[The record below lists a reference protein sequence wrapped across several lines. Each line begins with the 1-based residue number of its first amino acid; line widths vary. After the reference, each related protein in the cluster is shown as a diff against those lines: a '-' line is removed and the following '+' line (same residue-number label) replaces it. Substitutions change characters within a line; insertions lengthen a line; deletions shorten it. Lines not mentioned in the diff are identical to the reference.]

1 MAMSAADLKK
11 FIECTSVSISYDIMG
26 IVTISYTVV
35 SNRPGL
41 NVTVDGSNDPTNIV
55 YKIADQTYYGYV
67 TSASLNRIPNT
78 DWYESHVSIVATTD
92 IP

>member
-1 MAMSAADLKK
+1 MANSAALKK

-26 IVTISYTVV
+26 IATISYSVV
-35 SNRPGL
+35 SNTPGL
-41 NVTVDGSNDPTNIV
+41 NVDVDGNNDPTNIV

-78 DWYESHVSIVATTD
+78 SWYETHVSIVATTD
-92 IP
+92 RP

>member
-1 MAMSAADLKK
+1 MANSEQLKK

-26 IVTISYTVV
+26 IATISYTIV

-41 NVTVDGSNDPTNIV
+41 NVSLDGANDPTNIV
-55 YKIADQTYYGYV
+55 YNISNQTYYGYV

-78 DWYESHVSIVATTD
+78 DWYESQVSILATTN
-92 IP
+92 

>member
-1 MAMSAADLKK
+1 MATSAELKK

-26 IVTISYTVV
+26 IATISYSVV
-35 SNRPGL
+35 SNKPGL
-41 NVTVDGSNDPTNIV
+41 NVDVGGNNDPTNIV
-55 YKIADQTYYGYV
+55 YEIADQTYYGYV
-67 TSASLNRIPNT
+67 TSANLNRIPNT